1 MKNPVQLKSILL
13 FLIMSI
19 ALSGCSSERRAVLRL
34 TALNF
39 KTQASDAI
47 ESVKTI
53 YQLNPLPRSTVER
66 RRILLKR
73 LLSDRKIDFADIDKV
88 SNMIENQLRTN
99 PRPSPVNNV
108 LNDLKQEYIVAGE
121 TFNNIEQAGFL
132 GTEAG
137 AVARAAEP
145 SRRLTV
151 KMLLLAELIAQD
163 PPSPKNPDRVVIL
176 FRFSKLG
183 TQFQNATSEEEK
195 TQISN
200 QAEQLL
206 DELLSVNTEDKT
218 MICQARAK
226 LLLTAD
232 TGAKLSQLIGKY
244 NDISFDEVV
253 AKITT
258 ILGVASSFGS
268 DITTINVRV
277 KEIQTAIQEDPILND
292 MLNKQRQNLSIATS
306 DSQSLECSS

>member
-1 MKNPVQLKSILL
+1 
-13 FLIMSI
+13 MSI
-19 ALSGCSSERRAVLRL
+19 ALSGCSPERRAVLRL

-39 KTQASDAI
+39 KIQANDAI

-53 YQLNPLPRSTVER
+53 YQLNPLPRSTVELR
-66 RRILLKR
+66 RRLLKR
-73 LLSDRKIDFADIDKV
+73 LLSDRNIDFADIDQI
-88 SNMIENQLRTN
+88 SNIIENQLQTN
-99 PRPSPVNNV
+99 TQSNPVNNV

-121 TFNNIEQAGFL
+121 TFNNIEQAGLL

-176 FRFSKLG
+176 FQFSKLR
-183 TQFQNATSEEEK
+183 TQFQNATSEADK
-195 TQISN
+195 TQIFN
-200 QAEQLL
+200 QGEQLL
-206 DELLSVNTEDKT
+206 DELLSINTEDKT
-218 MICQARAK
+218 MICQATAK

-232 TGAKLSQLIGKY
+232 TGAKLSQLIEKY
-244 NDISFDEVV
+244 NDVSFDEVV

-258 ILGVASSFGS
+258 IFGIASSFGS
-268 DITTINVRV
+268 DITAVNVRV
-277 KEIQTAIQEDPILND
+277 KEIQAAIQEDPILND
-292 MLNKQRQNLSIATS
+292 MLNKQRQNLLPATS
-306 DSQSLECSS
+306 DSQPLECSS